1 MIRLD
6 TLNNVVK
13 TTWESKTKEEK
24 QEFISKL
31 VESIIITKDNK
42 NELHIEKINF
52 RKSFMDM
59 LIKLVDKGVLDVLVP
74 VEINGKEDVILG
86 TGNINNEQLQ
96 EYLDRLN
103 EYYEVNFYQIYEKV
117 DEKTVNMI
125 GEFTP
130 KDDEK
135 IIRVLPI
142 SSQVNTT
149 KSPITKDDVSIKYG
163 IVTYNPSKPREK
175 TLKGVCDYATS

>member
-1 MIRLD
+1 M
-6 TLNNVVK
+6 
-13 TTWESKTKEEK
+13 
-24 QEFISKL
+24 
-31 VESIIITKDNK
+31 ESIIITKDSK

-86 TGNINNEQLQ
+86 TGNISNKQVQ

-103 EYYEVNFYQIYEKV
+103 EYYETNFYQIYEKV
-117 DEKTVNMI
+117 DKETGDII

-130 KDDEK
+130 KEDEK
-135 IIRVLPI
+135 IIRILPI
-142 SSQVNTT
+142 STQESTT
-149 KSPITKDDVSIKYG
+149 KSPITKEETDTKYG
-163 IVTYNPSKPREK
+163 IVTYNPTKPKARVLNGE
-175 TLKGVCDYATS
+175 CDYATS